1 MADPERTRLV
11 VLGDAGVG
19 KSAICK
25 RFLYN
30 SFCSKYKT
38 TVEDLYTKEFSL
50 GTAQHFKVDILD
62 TCGNP
67 QFPAM
72 RRLSIANANAFL
84 FVYSIDCERS
94 FETVKRNFEEV
105 REQREDY
112 QVLPIVVAGNKLDLP
127 ADHRRVT
134 VEDASEWLYC
144 ELPKMRVKLIEC
156 SAKDNVNVRDLFKCL
171 LVLSRKLNGPEDQAA
186 CPLKRRSS
194 AYVSHTKS
202 SRRVAENTGAA
213 TTSGPTGGA
222 SGHGRDEHQLQQ
234 QQQQQ
239 QQERAK
245 PRSRSLIRRCSRKA
259 KQQIRDTTTGGGGG
273 GGNGGGVDD
282 CNVS

>member
-38 TVEDLYTKEFSL
+38 TVEDLYSKEFNV
-50 GTAQHFKVDILD
+50 GTAQQLKVDILD

-72 RRLSIANANAFL
+72 RRLSIANANAFM

-112 QVLPIVVAGNKLDLP
+112 QMLPIVIAGNKLDLP
-127 ADHRRVT
+127 SEHRRVT

-156 SAKDNVNVRDLFKCL
+156 SAKENVNVRDLFKCL
-171 LVLSRKLNGPEDQAA
+171 LVLSRKLNGSEDQAA
-186 CPLKRRSS
+186 GQLKRRSS

-202 SRRVAENTGAA
+202 SRRAENASAVA
-213 TTSGPTGGA
+213 TTSASPSSAA
-222 SGHGRDEHQLQQ
+222 SGHGRDELQH
-234 QQQQQ
+234 QQQQ
-239 QQERAK
+239 QQERSK
-245 PRSRSLIRRCSRKA
+245 PRSRSLIRRCSRKT
-259 KQQIRDTTTGGGGG
+259 KQQIRDTTA

>member
-38 TVEDLYTKEFSL
+38 TVEDLYSKEFNV
-50 GTAQHFKVDILD
+50 GTTQQLKVDILD

-112 QVLPIVVAGNKLDLP
+112 QMLPIVVAGNKLDLP

-171 LVLSRKLNGPEDQAA
+171 LVLSRKLNGTGDQAA

-202 SRRVAENTGAA
+202 SRRAADNAE
-213 TTSGPTGGA
+213 TSTISGSTGGA
-222 SGHGRDEHQLQQ
+222 SGHGRDEHQL
-234 QQQQQ
+234 QQQ